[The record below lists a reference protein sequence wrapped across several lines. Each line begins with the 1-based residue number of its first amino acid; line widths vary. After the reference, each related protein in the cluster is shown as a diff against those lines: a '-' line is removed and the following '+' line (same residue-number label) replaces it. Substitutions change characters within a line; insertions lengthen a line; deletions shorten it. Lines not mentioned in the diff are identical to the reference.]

1 MPFNHT
7 ISAILRGRWLL
18 DKAWA
23 DQHLPLVLSMLQ
35 GNNVSFVERT
45 GNAVTERPFVI
56 DPQTMQ
62 RYEGF
67 IYNWREERYVPNPN
81 IPENSVGVLPISGP
95 ITKYNG
101 DCGEPGAVLR
111 NSWLMDMKRRSNISS
126 VILLLDTPGGES
138 RAASTSVSII
148 KNFGKPILSYIDG
161 MCASLGV
168 WYSSA
173 TDEVYFGNETD
184 ELGSVGSYCT
194 IFDFK
199 GYFEKEGVKI
209 HEIYAPQSTDKNKDY
224 RDALEGDYSGIEA
237 DLKIH
242 VDAFISFVKE
252 NRGDSAQ
259 ATASQWRT
267 GKMFYAKDAIKLGL
281 ADAIKPFDQVVSKA
295 AWLAKRKRA

>member
-18 DKAWA
+18 DKSWA

-35 GNNVSFVERT
+35 GNNVSFVERS

-62 RYEGF
+62 RFESV

-81 IPENSVGVLPISGP
+81 IPENCVGVLPISGP

-101 DCGEPGAVLR
+101 DCGEPGAIQR
-111 NSWLMDMKRRSNISS
+111 NTWLMDMKRRSNISS
-126 VILLLDTPGGES
+126 VILMLDTPGGES
-138 RAASTSVSII
+138 RAASTSVSLI
-148 KNFGKPILSYIDG
+148 KNFGKPILSYVDG

-173 TDEVYFGNETD
+173 TDEVYFGNEMD

-199 GYFEKEGVKI
+199 GYFEKEGIKI
-209 HEIYAPQSTDKNKDY
+209 HEIYAPQSVDKNKDY
-224 RDALEGDYSGIEA
+224 RDALQGDYSGIEA
-237 DLKIH
+237 DLKLH
-242 VDAFISFVKE
+242 VDAFISFVKQ
-252 NRGDSAQ
+252 NRGEKA
-259 ATASQWRT
+259 AAHASEWRS
-267 GKMFYAKDAIKLGL
+267 GKMFYAKEAVSMGL
-281 ADAIKPFDQVVSKA
+281 ADGIKPFDQVVSKA
-295 AWLAKRKRA
+295 AWLAKRKR